1 MRLTI
6 KERIVRVWGSE
17 RAWWAAL
24 LVLGCIASYGL
35 GLRAQLPPVADKP
48 SVIVQQP
55 VAVESDADAAPA
67 VVVVAS
73 KNGTRYHL
81 PECPGAGTINPENVI
96 QFNSIEL
103 AEAAG
108 YTAAANCPGL

>member
-1 MRLTI
+1 MRPTI
-6 KERIVRVWGSE
+6 KERIVTVWGSE
-17 RAWWAAL
+17 RAWWAVL
-24 LVLGCIASYGL
+24 LVLGCVASYGL
-35 GLRAQLPPVADKP
+35 GLRAQLPSPVDKP

-55 VAVESDADAAPA
+55 AAVQSDPTAAPE
-67 VVVVAS
+67 VIVVAS

-81 PECPGAGTINPENVI
+81 PECPGAGTIKPENVI

-108 YTAAANCPGL
+108 YTAAANCSEL